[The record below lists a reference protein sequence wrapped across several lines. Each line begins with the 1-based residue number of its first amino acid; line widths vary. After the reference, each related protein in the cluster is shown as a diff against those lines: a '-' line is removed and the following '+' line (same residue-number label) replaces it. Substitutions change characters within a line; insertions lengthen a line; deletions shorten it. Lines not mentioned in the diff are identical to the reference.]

1 MLALNTMLAATSW
14 QRLALGLDVLLVSCG
29 VLCRGVLCCA
39 VQLRSEYN
47 SRGQLVF
54 RGPRLR
60 IGLCEGVPRTV
71 MPDHLG
77 RCVKVGG
84 VKGKDRGVW
93 WCSNSVCLGRHT
105 LYHLVRRQ

>member
-1 MLALNTMLAATSW
+1 MFGGTAVNTANEMYACSHVEQLTMRALSTILAATSW
-14 QRLALGLDVLLVSCG
+14 QRLALGLDMLLLSCG
-29 VLCRGVLCCA
+29 VLCLDMLCCV
-39 VQLRSEYN
+39 VQLRSEYD

-77 RCVKVGG
+77 R
-84 VKGKDRGVW
+84 
-93 WCSNSVCLGRHT
+93 
-105 LYHLVRRQ
+105 

>member
-1 MLALNTMLAATSW
+1 M
-14 QRLALGLDVLLVSCG
+14 
-29 VLCRGVLCCA
+29 LCCA
-39 VQLRSEYN
+39 VLICPGRVLCHAVLCSTNLPWACAVLYLPVLDVCCAVLQLRTEYD

-77 RCVKVGG
+77 R
-84 VKGKDRGVW
+84 
-93 WCSNSVCLGRHT
+93 
-105 LYHLVRRQ
+105 